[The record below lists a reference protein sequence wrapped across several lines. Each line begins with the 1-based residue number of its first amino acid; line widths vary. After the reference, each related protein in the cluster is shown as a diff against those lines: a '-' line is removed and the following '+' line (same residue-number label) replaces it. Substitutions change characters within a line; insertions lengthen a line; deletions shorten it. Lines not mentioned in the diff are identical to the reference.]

1 MDEAEEAA
9 VWDEYEEVVLGDEGD
24 GEEGEEKDGKD
35 GAGGGIGAED
45 RRLIKE
51 VRRRRIGMICGHGA
65 RRIGMICGHGARRI
79 SMICGHGARR
89 IGMICGMEMHHV
101 HTPHWSIYVC
111 VLLVCGGIP
120 I

>member
-51 VRRRRIGMICGHGA
+51 VRRRRI
-65 RRIGMICGHGARRI
+65 

-101 HTPHWSIYVC
+101 DTPHWSIYVC

>member
-51 VRRRRIGMICGHGA
+51 VRRRRISMICGHGA
-65 RRIGMICGHGARRI
+65 RRIGMICGHGNAP
-79 SMICGHGARR
+79 C
-89 IGMICGMEMHHV
+89 
-101 HTPHWSIYVC
+101 PHSTLEHIRVC
-111 VLLVCGGIP
+111 VTCVWWYTDLAI
-120 I
+120 